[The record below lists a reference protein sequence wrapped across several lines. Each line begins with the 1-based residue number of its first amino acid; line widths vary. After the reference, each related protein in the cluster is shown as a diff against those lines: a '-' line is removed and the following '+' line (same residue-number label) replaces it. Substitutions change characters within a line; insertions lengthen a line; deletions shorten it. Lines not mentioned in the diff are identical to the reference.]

1 MGFLPGRFAGEF
13 RENAMLEHLLLHY
26 YCLRICPNHAMR
38 ALHFIPEKST
48 VSWNAVINGNSQV
61 GQQHT
66 AQALFDHSC
75 DRNDLTWTFLIAGHA
90 QNGHMEQAVVM
101 FALMPSINLISCN
114 IMLVSFG
121 SNEDEKHMLQSFY
134 TEDSSAWNTL
144 IGAYSQKEDLVLASF
159 VFRNTPHRNLCSWNA
174 IVQAYALSGLF
185 ETANLLFERM
195 LGRSA
200 VAYTDLLLSC
210 CTNGKL
216 IELKQLFDEM
226 PHSKCMLMAYAQDK
240 AKQTFNK
247 AAQHDVVTMV
257 LTFSYHGISGDL
269 GTDAVGLGGPHEL
282 TALGRRFRLDEA
294 TNLFKNLVD
303 HGSIFI

>member
-90 QNGHMEQAVVM
+90 QNGHMEQAVV
-101 FALMPSINLISCN
+101 I
-114 IMLVSFG
+114 
-121 SNEDEKHMLQSFY
+121 
-134 TEDSSAWNTL
+134 
-144 IGAYSQKEDLVLASF
+144 
-159 VFRNTPHRNLCSWNA
+159 NLCSWNA

-303 HGSIFI
+303 HALLEDERILQNLAAGSWVLQNLVAVSHVLQNVVNNSKILTENLTQSDGYQQLDQVNGRATAR